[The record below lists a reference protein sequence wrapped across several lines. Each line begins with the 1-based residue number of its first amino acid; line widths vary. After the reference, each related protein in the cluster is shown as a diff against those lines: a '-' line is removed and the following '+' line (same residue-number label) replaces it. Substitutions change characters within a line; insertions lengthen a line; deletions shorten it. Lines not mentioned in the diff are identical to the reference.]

1 MKFRGRTYS
10 NIFTF
15 SVIYLLQLSSIKT
28 TFELS
33 FVVVIFTVVIT
44 LQDESEQR
52 QSKYLFSEIYLI

>member
-1 MKFRGRTYS
+1 MKFRGKTYS